1 MNFEYAF
8 TLFLY
13 FLQCVEHGAIFI
25 ALLYVIFTPLF
36 PELKNQAT
44 FIGIKQFGKY
54 YLLVHLYC
62 LFVYILYR
70 IQII

>member
-25 ALLYVIFTPLF
+25 ALLYVIFASF
-36 PELKNQAT
+36 C
-44 FIGIKQFGKY
+44 IGEAIGETRAEERERKRKRK
-54 YLLVHLYC
+54 LENETVD
-62 LFVYILYR
+62 
-70 IQII
+70 